1 MDDLSAAQGNDQS
14 LYQCVSELKAT
25 ERKYHEQLRYLSDL
39 YILHLNEHGQRYQ
52 QETSSKHRTCVIS
65 VEEVEKMLL
74 TKIKDMMEISVVL
87 YTELAER
94 LTDWDEESSQ
104 IGDLFLGKPDLWDLY
119 DYFSKNLESALGTYD
134 EKMMSSDFAA
144 LVSLKQGMDNIS
156 LKDLILLPIE
166 RLKCYKEFF
175 DTYLERTVNS
185 AHSFGHPDFSDFMQ
199 CKKKVENMIPTNYD
213 EIVNKKKVDDYKK
226 IESLLGD
233 QMAPEFTAFIKHIHE
248 EPASSKSW
256 KKRSYKKTPSK
267 LMKSESSDK
276 NSNYDQVEIGGRKFK
291 EESIAPDILNALRKD
306 EETQVMVGMVSP
318 SRPTSESNSACD
330 NYVTMEDKVKVR
342 GDNEVQFHTYTLLLF
357 NQCLI
362 FSKVR
367 PRSMK
372 ISRIIKLR
380 NMWVSEYKEEI
391 GFGQVEKQENTCIG
405 GWLGTEGWEDDE
417 LLQFHRVIFQFP
429 NSHVR
434 RHWFTLIQ
442 RYIKHSRDKI
452 PVTSGTIKV
461 YFKGSD
467 SRLSLPIDSIWMG
480 MSCQDLQINI
490 TQTVEEV
497 IKNAVS
503 TCQMIDNVSAYTLT
517 FIILQDT
524 KIMFEEQLFL
534 MEMPLIIQNDTKTMF
549 SDQTMEPIFILRH
562 NIISNVSVPPS
573 RQRASTLTQFFR
585 RGGRGAAPTPYSRL
599 STMSDMQVATEA
611 SSNKMF
617 GLTISKFFSINTGSQ
632 EIPTPLLDVLIYIY
646 TDCFVSEGI
655 FRKPGSR
662 AVQRQIEAK
671 LDNGETIDW
680 VAEQMQAKCYLPNVA
695 SSLLKNYFRSI
706 PDGLFPKVLFPEFEK
721 WRTDG
726 SDAGGIMS
734 ILAKIPD
741 QNMTVIRYTFHVLKR
756 IVDNNAV
763 NLMTADNLSTCIG
776 PSLVT
781 WPEDANALSIH
792 ADQNRTQTPSVVVAF
807 LLERVFELFGPIPTV
822 LSKSAVKD
830 EEVSSRRS
838 RLSNEANQDADS
850 SEDEGEKSNLWLR
863 TLLRSSINEH
873 STSSSMFVEIGSPP
887 LLSLGKRTPSPVLAP
902 SPVSAPS
909 PVLAPVVVP
918 QTVLMEQPRILTIHS
933 QALQS
938 PLSVSPEQCDLPDT
952 DHTPTESKTF
962 FRFSSKKGRS
972 SKSSSDVSG
981 GGGCPEVVRK
991 KGTGL
996 RRSRKTKK
1004 EDKELK
1010 CSSVSDISSEEEYK
1024 KDNVFTRNTRS
1035 IREKSGGE
1043 SSRKQRPTRSV
1054 EEEPTPTEIKK
1065 TGSFSSGSR
1074 VEGRVKS
1081 FIEQERSEVLLAR
1094 GSPGAGYR
1102 EHRTLSAD
1110 DKDDI
1115 QKIKEHPVAKR
1126 VLVKHKSTKAAVC
1139 VQHSYPEQSTSS
1151 SQSYSSLQHCTSL
1164 HETPSPG
1171 PAKEGHDLAHLVES
1185 LEKLTN
1191 PRLAPYRKFGGS
1203 IGTESGTSSN
1213 DDESVVEQESYV

>member
-1 MDDLSAAQGNDQS
+1 
-14 LYQCVSELKAT
+14 
-25 ERKYHEQLRYLSDL
+25 
-39 YILHLNEHGQRYQ
+39 
-52 QETSSKHRTCVIS
+52 
-65 VEEVEKMLL
+65 
-74 TKIKDMMEISVVL
+74 
-87 YTELAER
+87 
-94 LTDWDEESSQ
+94 
-104 IGDLFLGKPDLWDLY
+104 
-119 DYFSKNLESALGTYD
+119 
-134 EKMMSSDFAA
+134 
-144 LVSLKQGMDNIS
+144 MDNIS

-166 RLKCYKEFF
+166 RLKSYKEFF
-175 DTYLERTVNS
+175 DTFLERTVNS
-185 AHSFGHPDFSDFMQ
+185 AHSFGHPDFSDFME
-199 CKKKVENMIPTNYD
+199 CKKKVENMIPSNYE
-213 EIVNKKKVDDYKK
+213 EIVNKKQVDDYKK

-248 EPASSKSW
+248 EPASSKTW
-256 KKRSYKKTPSK
+256 NRRSYKKTPSK
-267 LMKSESSDK
+267 LMKLESSDK
-276 NSNYDQVEIGGRKFK
+276 SSDQVEIGGKKFK

-306 EETQVMVGMVSP
+306 EETQVMVGMVPPKRP
-318 SRPTSESNSACD
+318 SSQNNSACN
-330 NYVTMEDKVKVR
+330 NYITMEDKVKVR
-342 GDNEVQFHTYTLLLF
+342 WENEAHVYNLLLF
-357 NQCLI
+357 KQCLI

-367 PRSMK
+367 ARSMK

-380 NMWVSEYKEEI
+380 NMWVSEYKEAI
-391 GFGQVEKQENTCIG
+391 GFGQVEKQDNTCIG

-417 LLQFHRVIFQFP
+417 LLQFHRVIFHFP

-434 RHWFTLIQ
+434 RHWFTLFQ
-442 RYIKHSRDKI
+442 RYIKQSRDKI
-452 PVTSGTIKV
+452 PITSGTIKV

-467 SRLSLPIDSIWMG
+467 SRLSLPSDSIWMG
-480 MSCQDLQINI
+480 MSCQNLQIDI

-497 IKNAVS
+497 IRNAVT
-503 TCQMIDNVSAYTLT
+503 TCQMKDNVAAYTLT

-549 SDQTMEPIFILRH
+549 TDQRTMEPIFVLRH
-562 NIISNVSVPPS
+562 NNFSVVPVPPT

-599 STMSDMQVATEA
+599 STMSDMQVATQA
-611 SSNKMF
+611 SSSKMF
-617 GLTISKFFSINTGSQ
+617 GISLAKFFSTNGGSQ
-632 EIPTPLLDVLIYIY
+632 EIPAPLLDLLIYLY
-646 TDCFVSEGI
+646 TDCFVCEGI

-680 VAEQMQAKCYLPNVA
+680 IAEQMQAKCFLPNVA
-695 SSLLKNYFRSI
+695 SSLLKNYFRSL
-706 PDGLFPKVLFPEFEK
+706 PEGLFPKVLFPDFEK
-721 WRTDG
+721 WRADG
-726 SDAGGIMS
+726 SKLADMQV
-734 ILAKIPD
+734 ILAKIPSI
-741 QNMTVIRYTFHVLKR
+741 NTTVIRHTFHVLKR
-756 IVDNNAV
+756 IVDNSAE
-763 NLMTADNLSTCIG
+763 NLMPTDNLSTCIG

-807 LLERVFELFGPIPTV
+807 LLDHVTELFGPIPSV
-822 LSKSAVKD
+822 LTKSAVKD
-830 EEVSSRRS
+830 EEVASRRS
-838 RLSNEANQDADS
+838 RLSNEAIQDGES
-850 SEDEGEKSNLWLR
+850 SDDEGEKSNLWLR

-887 LLSLGKRTPSPVLAP
+887 LPAGKRTPSPLLT
-902 SPVSAPS
+902 
-909 PVLAPVVVP
+909 PVLVP

-938 PLSVSPEQCDLPDT
+938 PLSVSPEQCDIPDNE
-952 DHTPTESKTF
+952 HTPTESKTF
-962 FRFSSKKGRS
+962 FRFSSKKGRN

-981 GGGCPEVVRK
+981 GGGGGGGGNPEVVRK

-1010 CSSVSDISSEEEYK
+1010 CSSVSDISSEDE
-1024 KDNVFTRNTRS
+1024 
-1035 IREKSGGE
+1035 
-1043 SSRKQRPTRSV
+1043 
-1054 EEEPTPTEIKK
+1054 
-1065 TGSFSSGSR
+1065 
-1074 VEGRVKS
+1074 
-1081 FIEQERSEVLLAR
+1081 
-1094 GSPGAGYR
+1094 
-1102 EHRTLSAD
+1102 
-1110 DKDDI
+1110 
-1115 QKIKEHPVAKR
+1115 IKEHPVAKR

-1151 SQSYSSLQHCTSL
+1151 QSYSSLQHCTSL

-1171 PAKEGHDLAHLVES
+1171 PAKEGHDLAHLVSS